1 MDDAKAPPSREHR
14 AGLVDS
20 LLLIVARVG
29 SNLLSLAWTLLLVR
43 MLAPQAAGV
52 ALQAISVAQIAS
64 ILMTLNM
71 ESGAMRCIVPAREH
85 GRMAQAAG
93 FIRVNRRLVLFTLP
107 LLALLG
113 AAVWTTGLLPAENP
127 QMLAAMA
134 LAMVLVALARLTARH
149 ATALGVMRKGLLP
162 RLLTGPLVLTLGL
175 SLAWAVGV
183 PLKPWHV
190 VVLFALSEGLTV
202 LIQNALLR
210 ADFAFLRDTPSDS
223 RAWRAWMGLGLWLTP
238 GLVMTEYR
246 KAILIATAG
255 LALGGAQ
262 VSLFAVAFSIV
273 NFINFGVVAVDV
285 AFSPRIA
292 QAMAADQPRR
302 RDRLLASSA
311 AIKLAGLALGVVIVL
326 VLGTMAL
333 GWFGPE
339 YRAAWPALLILLL
352 IPALSVAFGP
362 ASAILASR
370 GNGRADFAGNLT
382 GALACLVAV
391 PALGALYGVTGAA
404 AGAVASHGLGLAVMN
419 LLCRRRL
426 GIDPSL
432 ASLRHLA
439 GSRARPGAQVAP

>member
-1 MDDAKAPPSREHR
+1 
-14 AGLVDS
+14 
-20 LLLIVARVG
+20 
-29 SNLLSLAWTLLLVR
+29 
-43 MLAPQAAGV
+43 
-52 ALQAISVAQIAS
+52 
-64 ILMTLNM
+64 
-71 ESGAMRCIVPAREH
+71 
-85 GRMAQAAG
+85 
-93 FIRVNRRLVLFTLP
+93 
-107 LLALLG
+107 
-113 AAVWTTGLLPAENP
+113 
-127 QMLAAMA
+127 
-134 LAMVLVALARLTARH
+134 MVLVALARLTARH

-175 SLAWAVGV
+175 SLAWAAGV

-362 ASAILASR
+362 ASVILASR